1 MNPMVLC
8 IAICASVM
16 AVQTAQADDTA
27 QKIQAHSKSDLPR
40 FSYHL
45 DGKAS
50 ALLEADDAT
59 FAVFA
64 KSVRADL
71 DKVLATYDIEDKS
84 TIRSLL
90 AEKQELQELAGDLS
104 GALETVDAVRALE
117 EKPSAKLTSGLAAR
131 ARLRAAVDTGGEA
144 GAAYEK
150 AFAGRYRETIEPL
163 PWDVV
168 QDDIKASY
176 ADSRLL
182 TRSLLIGSVETNIDP
197 AALKSGAVDNGEAA
211 DLIEARDLLKFG
223 LPVTQA
229 RADVLHAYIQKN
241 KVDKPDIW
249 AAREVTLTPAQHLKP
264 IQVGIWDSGVDVAL
278 FPTQLFTDQKPT
290 LSGSH
295 GLAFNDDGT
304 ASQAWLHSL
313 TPEQQ
318 QAYPQFREVLTGLTD
333 LQNSVDS
340 PEADAT
346 LKLFSTFSPDQMHD
360 VLEKAKVLGHY
371 LHGTHVAGIAV
382 RGNAMARLVVARFND
397 NLADL
402 PFAPTEEWV
411 RRLGADFQQMADYFR
426 SRHVRVVNMSWGD
439 EPEEFET
446 WLSKTGGG
454 GDPAA
459 RKQQAARLFE
469 LWRQAIETAM
479 KSAPETLFVAAA
491 GNSNNNVGFIEDVPS
506 SLKLKNLLVVA
517 AVNQAGD
524 ETSFTSHGDNV
535 GVAADGYHVV
545 SFVPGGARLPLS
557 GTSMAAPNV
566 TNLAAKLFAL
576 DPSLTPERVI
586 ALIRDGATRS
596 DDGRQMLIDEK
607 RSVELLKQHGSI
619 ARLGRRATLRSG

>member
-1 MNPMVLC
+1 MHPAVLC
-8 IAICASVM
+8 IAVWASVM
-16 AVQTAQADDTA
+16 AAQGAQANDTS

-45 DGKAS
+45 DSTAS

-59 FAVFA
+59 FRVFA
-64 KSVRADL
+64 NSVRADL

-84 TIRSLL
+84 TMRALL
-90 AEKQELQELAGDLS
+90 VEKQQLQELAGDLQ
-104 GALETVDAVRALE
+104 GALETADAVRLLE
-117 EKPSAKLTSGLAAR
+117 EKPSAKLTSGLGAR
-131 ARLRAAVDTGGEA
+131 ARLQAAVDTGTEI

-150 AFAGRYRETIEPL
+150 AFADRYREMIDPL

-168 QDDIKASY
+168 QDDIKTSY

-182 TRSLLIGSVETNIDP
+182 TRSLLIGRVKTDIDP
-197 AALKSGAVDNGEAA
+197 AALKSRAVDNGEAA
-211 DLIEARDLLKFG
+211 DLIEARDLLEFG
-223 LPVTQA
+223 LPVTQT
-229 RADVLHAYIQKN
+229 RADVLHAYIRKN

-249 AAREVTLTPAQHLKP
+249 AAREVTLTAARHLKP
-264 IQVGIWDSGVDVAL
+264 VRVGIWDSGVDVAL
-278 FPTQLFTDQKPT
+278 FPEQLFTEQKPT
-290 LSGSH
+290 VSGYH

-304 ASQAWLHSL
+304 ASQDWLYPL
-313 TPEQQ
+313 TRDQQ
-318 QAYPQFREVLTGLTD
+318 EAYPQFRQLITGLTD
-333 LQNSVDS
+333 LQNGIDS
-340 PEADAT
+340 SEADAT
-346 LKLFSTFSPDQMHD
+346 LKLFSTFTAEQMHD
-360 VLEKAKVLGHY
+360 MLEKSKVLGHY

-397 NLADL
+397 NLPDL
-402 PFAPTEEWV
+402 PFPPTEEWV
-411 RRLGADFQQMADYFR
+411 RRLGADFEQMADYFR

-454 GDPAA
+454 GDPAM
-459 RKQQAARLFE
+459 RKQHAARLFA

-524 ETSFTSHGDNV
+524 ETSFTSQGENV
-535 GVAADGYHVV
+535 GVAADGYHVI

-576 DPSLTPERVI
+576 DPSLSPEQVI
-586 ALIRDGATRS
+586 ALIKDGSTPS
-596 DDGRQMLIDEK
+596 DDGRQRLIDEK
-607 RSVELLKQHGSI
+607 RSVELLSQRKAH
-619 ARLGRRATLRSG
+619 